1 MAYTFEELKGK
12 SVMELR
18 DIAKGIQHEAV
29 QGATQM
35 NKEHLLVNLCKAL
48 GVDMH
53 HHHHVVGLDKT
64 AVKREI
70 RELKKRRDDPAAA
83 KSRAEM
89 RKIHREIHERK
100 HRLRRAMV

>member
-1 MAYTFEELKGK
+1 MPYTFEELKAK
-12 SVMELR
+12 SVAELR
-18 DIAKGIQHEAV
+18 EVAKTIQHEAV

-35 NKEHLLVNLCKAL
+35 NKEHLLVALCKAL
-48 GVDMH
+48 HIDMH

-89 RKIHREIHERK
+89 RKIHQEIHERK
-100 HRLRRAMV
+100 HKLRRAMV